1 MVEIGGYPIIWH
13 IMKILSYQGINDFI
27 ICVGYKGF
35 EIKNYFANYRIN
47 TNNFTVKIGED
58 NKIIFEDSSINE
70 NWNVT
75 LVDTGLETQTA
86 LRIKK
91 IKKYVGD
98 ETFLVTYGD
107 GLSDVDLR
115 KLISSHLSSG
125 LIGTV
130 TAVKPAGRFGVLD
143 ISLDS
148 KVSTFHE
155 KPASETWVNG
165 GFFLFNK
172 EIFDYLE
179 KDEPLEE
186 GPLGNLVR
194 LKQLTAYK
202 HLGFWQPMDTYR
214 EYLILQKMWDSGKA
228 PWKIWTQ

>member
-1 MVEIGGYPIIWH
+1 MIEIGGYPIIWH

-35 EIKNYFANYRIN
+35 EIKNYFANYKIN
-47 TNNFTVKIGED
+47 TNNFTVTIGED
-58 NKIIFEDSSINE
+58 NRIIFEDFSINE

-107 GLSDVDLR
+107 GLSDVDLS
-115 KLISSHLSSG
+115 KLTSAHLSSG

-148 KVSTFHE
+148 KVNTFHE

-186 GPLGNLVR
+186 GPLGNLADYGR
-194 LKQLTAYK
+194 ASLSQ
-202 HLGFWQPMDTYR
+202 
-214 EYLILQKMWDSGKA
+214 
-228 PWKIWTQ
+228 